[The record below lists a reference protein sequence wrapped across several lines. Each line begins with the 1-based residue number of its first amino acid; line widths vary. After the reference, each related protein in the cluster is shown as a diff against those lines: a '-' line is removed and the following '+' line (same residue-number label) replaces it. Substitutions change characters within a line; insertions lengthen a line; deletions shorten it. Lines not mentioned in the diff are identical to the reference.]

1 MIFKLFIFLLLNM
14 LENLKGIMLEDIKVD
29 KKTEI
34 VDEVSRDLIKAQ
46 ITPMAETWD
55 NSEDEA
61 WDEL

>member
-1 MIFKLFIFLLLNM
+1 M

-29 KKTEI
+29 KKIEI